1 MHVNKVKRVVG
12 SNLVLVCIFLVAL
25 SLSLLF
31 QPPKLSITYDEAL
44 YMIIAR
50 NLAKDVSSFTY
61 QGAYMMYRP
70 PLYPYT
76 LSIFYRL
83 FSYDHHLRIARVISA
98 IFYAL
103 TATLV
108 YLFTVGLFKDQK
120 KGVAASIFYILNPLS
135 FTMSNRALVHSEF
148 SFFYTLAVFLLYKGY
163 RDRNNKTIYASFVS
177 AGLAV
182 LTRYTGLSII
192 GVFVA
197 YLYLISHWN
206 WLRKRETYIGFAL
219 FALTLAPWLYL
230 AHTRYDGALK
240 PFSVAMAVVTKD
252 TPVSTFRYLSEVL
265 EILGVPTIILTL
277 LGFGSLK
284 KDDIGWL
291 TISWGIVGIFG
302 ILTVTHKEPRFLT
315 FLMPL
320 VGILCA
326 QGVFSVSELFF
337 KHVSFLNRFKM
348 VFLVLII
355 GIGLVSSIHHLL
367 QYKQT
372 WDIQYLEEG
381 KAFQYASEN
390 FNPRFIGVSP
400 RLYTLAGYYFPNSRV
415 YPLLLTDYIKT
426 SVKNG
431 RFDLIVWQCRNSII
445 KDIEESH
452 KYKLVNEFN
461 DGKIKIFVKITVAS
475 PPEATQSN
483 YQEIT
488 KTN

>member
-1 MHVNKVKRVVG
+1 MNVNMKTVG
-12 SNLVLVCIFLVAL
+12 RSNLVLACIFLVAL

-31 QPPKLSITYDEAL
+31 RPPELSITYDEAL
-44 YMIIAR
+44 YMSIAR
-50 NLAKDVSSFTY
+50 NLAKSSSNFTY

-83 FSYDHHLRIARVISA
+83 FNYDHHLRIARAISA

-103 TATLV
+103 TAVLV
-108 YLFTVGLFKDQK
+108 YLFTVELFKDQK
-120 KGVAASIFYILNPLS
+120 KGVAASIFYILNPLG

-148 SFFYTLAVFLLYKGY
+148 SFFYTLAVFLLYKGT
-163 RDRNNKTIYASFVS
+163 RDENNKLICASFVS

-197 YLYLISHWN
+197 YLYLISHWD
-206 WLRKRETYIGFAL
+206 WLKRKETYVGFAL

-230 AHTRYDGALK
+230 GHVHYEGALR

-252 TPVSTFRYLSEVL
+252 TPVSTFKYLGEVL
-265 EILGVPTIILTL
+265 EILGVPIVILAL

-291 TISWGIVGIFG
+291 TISWGVIGLFE

-320 VGILCA
+320 MGILCA
-326 QGVFSVSELFF
+326 QGVFSASELFF
-337 KHVSFLNRFKM
+337 KHVPFPNRFKM

-355 GIGLVSSIHHLL
+355 GIGLASSIQHSL

-400 RLYTLAGYYFPNSRV
+400 RLYTLAGYYFPDSRV
-415 YPLLLTDYIKT
+415 YPLLLTDYIKF

-431 RFDLIVWQCRNSII
+431 RFDLIVWQYRNSII
-445 KDIEESH
+445 KDIEESG
-452 KYKLVNEFN
+452 KYKLVKEFN
-461 DGKIKIFVKITVAS
+461 DGKIKIFVICSSLKG
-475 PPEATQSN
+475 
-483 YQEIT
+483 
-488 KTN
+488 

>member
-1 MHVNKVKRVVG
+1 
-12 SNLVLVCIFLVAL
+12 
-25 SLSLLF
+25 
-31 QPPKLSITYDEAL
+31 
-44 YMIIAR
+44 
-50 NLAKDVSSFTY
+50 
-61 QGAYMMYRP
+61 
-70 PLYPYT
+70 
-76 LSIFYRL
+76 
-83 FSYDHHLRIARVISA
+83 
-98 IFYAL
+98 
-103 TATLV
+103 
-108 YLFTVGLFKDQK
+108 
-120 KGVAASIFYILNPLS
+120 
-135 FTMSNRALVHSEF
+135 
-148 SFFYTLAVFLLYKGY
+148 
-163 RDRNNKTIYASFVS
+163 
-177 AGLAV
+177 
-182 LTRYTGLSII
+182 
-192 GVFVA
+192 
-197 YLYLISHWN
+197 
-206 WLRKRETYIGFAL
+206 
-219 FALTLAPWLYL
+219 
-230 AHTRYDGALK
+230 
-240 PFSVAMAVVTKD
+240 
-252 TPVSTFRYLSEVL
+252 
-265 EILGVPTIILTL
+265 
-277 LGFGSLK
+277 
-284 KDDIGWL
+284 
-291 TISWGIVGIFG
+291 
-302 ILTVTHKEPRFLT
+302 
-315 FLMPL
+315 
-320 VGILCA
+320 
-326 QGVFSVSELFF
+326 
-337 KHVSFLNRFKM
+337 M